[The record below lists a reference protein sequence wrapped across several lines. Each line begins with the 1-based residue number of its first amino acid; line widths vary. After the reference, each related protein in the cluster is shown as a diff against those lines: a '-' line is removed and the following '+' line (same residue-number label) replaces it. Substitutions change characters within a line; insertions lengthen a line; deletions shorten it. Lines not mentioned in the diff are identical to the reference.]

1 MKPSWLIP
9 MVISLL
15 LGTVLVA
22 AGYAYGEKQFALG
35 EQAERSAWQTREN
48 DQLLAA
54 NAKIKH
60 LEEKYRQQ
68 EQDAADAIAIIS
80 FNYQKDLKHVQAEKD
95 RVIAGLRD
103 GTFRL
108 RLPAASGLHPNGGAT
123 AAVAACAPGCDAA
136 ARAEL
141 PVEAAEF
148 LVGLASEADEVAKQ
162 LGRCQEVIQADRRNQ
177 GEGNGK

>member
-1 MKPSWLIP
+1 MKPSWLTP

-15 LGTVLVA
+15 LGAVLVS
-22 AGYAYGEKQFALG
+22 AGYTYGEKQFALG

-48 DQLLAA
+48 DQLLVA
-54 NAKIKH
+54 NAQIKR
-60 LEEKYRQQ
+60 LEEMYRQQ

-95 RVIAGLRD
+95 RAIAGLRD

-108 RLPAASGLHPNGGAT
+108 RLPAASGLHPNGGAASEVAT
-123 AAVAACAPGCDAA
+123 ASCGCDGGKG
-136 ARAEL
+136 AEL
-141 PVEAAEF
+141 SLAASEF

-162 LGRCQEVIQADRRNQ
+162 LGRCQEVIIEDRKQFREQ
-177 GEGNGK
+177 Q